1 MDAILP
7 YVMEIAPEDDREFFA
22 LYMRMSL
29 GMIKQSEFTKELIAL
44 GYDVHGHGDSTGGRI
59 EAPDLT

>member
-1 MDAILP
+1 
-7 YVMEIAPEDDREFFA
+7 MEIAPPEHLAFYE
-22 LYMRMSL
+22 LYMRMGL